1 MNTSEQ
7 MQIDTLS
14 RDKISKEI
22 EKNFFVEAGAGSGK
36 TTMLVQ
42 RMVAM
47 VEAGVDVRK
56 ICAITFTKAAAGE
69 FYARFQKKLA
79 QANTPRCLAALNDID
94 LCFMGTIDSF
104 CNMILSEHPARAGI
118 PSNSCVLSEG
128 DMQKVYKEAYTQI
141 QRGLYG
147 AELQQLCKRFQQVQK
162 NGLYVFA
169 NAIGTFMDTRNCKYQ
184 FDAVSEQS
192 IDQSL
197 AEEKA
202 HLRKII
208 CILLEKPELVYTKN
222 KDSVTAYQI
231 LQEKQKILFDTWD
244 GHLPEILGLLKAI
257 SQIRLWPNV
266 DLSVFGLSM
275 DFFESYGKEGK
286 VKWFQF
292 APQGLCRI
300 CDTLCQYQYAVS
312 MEFLS
317 KSSLAIAATLKKE
330 GKLTFFDYLL
340 YLRDLLKEDA
350 LQGGDL
356 IRHIYE
362 RHSYFLID
370 EFQDTN
376 PMQAEVFF
384 YLTAEEPKGDWR
396 ACVPRPGSL
405 FIVGDP
411 KQSIYRF
418 RYADVSAFLKVRALF
433 AGNVGEVLHLTRNFR
448 STYGIRQWF
457 NKVFTELLPEDTD
470 NQCKYDLIPLEAA
483 PQPDGTFEG
492 VYTYSVPSKAQNEE
506 EKDHN
511 QVVSIIQ
518 TLVGS
523 PDIMI
528 QEPGDSAPR
537 RVTYRDIML
546 ITPGKGKLSQYI
558 SAFNQAEIPC
568 KVEGKVVFSECP
580 ALLGIATVFC
590 AISNRDDAR
599 FIYSALTSPV
609 FNIPLET
616 IQTLK
621 CNHIEISL
629 YHEADLPEGEAITK
643 AVGVLRKLCAKAKQ
657 MSATGLYMAI
667 LEELDLFNRVSTD
680 NLESVYY
687 ALELLRAKEI
697 SGAFASLRDAALF
710 LEGLTRNE
718 TDSERTISLTDNEN
732 RVHIANL
739 HKVKGLEAPIVIL
752 GNPSDKNN
760 NPSVRVE
767 QGETQPNCWIF
778 CVPGALKGVDLEEE
792 QLLEADSLDAERN
805 RLLYVA
811 ATRARRA
818 LIVADKVN
826 KDGKRLQ
833 NRWMFFAERAQ
844 KEFFKTF
851 SPIVPAK
858 KIPVKWSAESLYEAG
873 AQQSA
878 LRNKD
883 AVHVG
888 SYEIMRPSH
897 AKVKSKLASEDDFD
911 DFASEDAARV
921 RTRVLRT
928 DANIVGTMVHRL
940 MENLV
945 SSRNQVDLDALC
957 REIAGEYEA
966 FGKDYTSLLK
976 KVGLA
981 EQSGTMVQTL
991 LAADEVYCELPFCRR
1006 AEADGTDVLW
1016 HGIMD
1021 VVYRQGNQWF
1031 IVDYKT
1037 NWDDSDLDVRYRQQL
1052 RAYEEAFFELTGNAA
1067 TATTYHIEVV

>member
-14 RDKISKEI
+14 RNKISKEI
-22 EKNFFVEAGAGSGK
+22 KKNFFVEAGAGSGK
-36 TTMLVQ
+36 TTMLVE

-118 PSNSCVLSEG
+118 PSNSCVMSEG

-141 QRGLYG
+141 QRGVYG

-162 NGLYVFA
+162 SGLYVFA
-169 NAIGTFMDTRNCKYQ
+169 NAIGTFMNTRNCKYQ

-192 IDQSL
+192 IDQYL
-197 AEEKA
+197 TEEKES
-202 HLRKII
+202 LRKII
-208 CILLEKPELVYTKN
+208 CMLLEKPELVYTKN
-222 KDSVTAYQI
+222 KDSVEAYQI
-231 LQEKQKILFDTWD
+231 LQERQKILLDTWD
-244 GHLPEILGLLKAI
+244 GHLPEILELLKAI

-266 DLSVFGLSM
+266 DLVVFGQSM
-275 DFFESYGKEGK
+275 DFFEPHGKDTK

-292 APQGLCRI
+292 APNGLESI
-300 CDTLCQYQYAVS
+300 CNTLCTYQYAVS

-317 KSSLAIAATLKKE
+317 KSSSAIAATLKKE

-384 YLTAEEPKGDWR
+384 YLTAEEPKEDWS
-396 ACVPRPGSL
+396 ACVPKPGSL

-433 AGNVGEVLHLTRNFR
+433 TGNVGEVLHLTRNFR
-448 STYGIRQWF
+448 STYGMRQWF
-457 NKVFTELLPEDTD
+457 NEVFTELLPEDTD
-470 NQCKYDLIPLEAA
+470 DQCKYDLIPLE
-483 PQPDGTFEG
+483 PEPRTDGTFEG
-492 VYTYSVPSKAQNEE
+492 VYTYNVPSKVQSEE
-506 EKDHN
+506 EKDWN

-523 PDIMI
+523 PDILI

-546 ITPGKGKLSQYI
+546 ITPGKGKLSEYI
-558 SAFNQAEIPC
+558 YAFNQADIPC

-580 ALLGIATVFC
+580 ALLNLVAVFC
-590 AISNRDDAR
+590 AVSNGDDAR
-599 FIYSALTSPV
+599 FIYSALTSSV
-609 FNIPLET
+609 FQIPLET
-616 IQTLK
+616 IQTLR
-621 CNHIEISL
+621 CNNVGINL
-629 YHEADLPEGEAITK
+629 YHEMDLPEGEDIAKAIRI
-643 AVGVLRKLCAKAKQ
+643 LHKLCKEAKQ

-667 LEELDLFNRVSTD
+667 LEELDLFNKVSTA

-767 QGETQPNCWIF
+767 QGENQPSCWIF
-778 CVPGALKGVDLEEE
+778 RVPKALTGVGMEEE
-792 QLLEADSLDAERN
+792 QLLESYSLDAERS

-826 KDGKRLQ
+826 KEGKRLQ
-833 NRWMFFAERAQ
+833 NRWMFFAERSQ
-844 KEFFKTF
+844 KEFFETF
-851 SPIVPAK
+851 TPVVPDRRLPAK
-858 KIPVKWSAESLYEAG
+858 MSAAQLYETG
-873 AQQSA
+873 TQKSV
-878 LRNKD
+878 LKNRD
-883 AVHVG
+883 AVHNG

-897 AKVKSKLASEDDFD
+897 AKIKSKLASEDDFD
-911 DFASEDAARV
+911 DLATEDAGKV

-940 MENLV
+940 MEHLV
-945 SSRNQVDLDALC
+945 SSRNQVDLDGLC

-976 KVGLA
+976 KVGSA
-981 EQSGTMVQTL
+981 EQTGAMLQTL
-991 LAADEVYCELPFCRR
+991 MGADEVYCELPFCRR
-1006 AEADGTDVLW
+1006 VEVDGTKVLW
-1016 HGIMD
+1016 HGVMD
-1021 VVYRQGNQWF
+1021 VVYRQNNQWF

-1037 NWDDSDLDVRYRQQL
+1037 NQDDSDLDVRYQEQL
-1052 RAYEEAFFELTGNAA
+1052 RAYEDAFLELTGNVA
-1067 TATTYHIEVV
+1067 TATTYHIDVV